1 MRLKYLPLPLA
12 ILMLT
17 FALLGVKTAHANPDV
32 KDRSINALVNYK
44 TNCNIQSLTREITKD
59 NALKVTAKCANETF
73 YPDGLVVL
81 CSERDVDMSCEIV
94 TKAQEFKLLNLI
106 YGPMSER
113 VHGPEAEEE

>member
-1 MRLKYLPLPLA
+1 MRMKYLPLRLA
-12 ILMLT
+12 ILSLT
-17 FALLGVKTAHANPDV
+17 FAHVGINAAYANPDV

-44 TNCNIQSLTREITKD
+44 TNCNIQSLTREITEE

-113 VHGPEAEEE
+113 VHGEESE

>member
-1 MRLKYLPLPLA
+1 MNHRSLPLVSF
-12 ILMLT
+12 ILSVVL
-17 FALLGVKTAHANPDV
+17 FGVPPVYANPDV

-44 TNCNIQSLTREITKD
+44 TNCNIQSLSREITAD

-81 CSERDVDMSCEIV
+81 CPERDVDMSCEII
-94 TKAQEFKLLNLI
+94 TKPQEFKLLNLI

-113 VHGPEAEEE
+113 VHGEEAEE

>member
-1 MRLKYLPLPLA
+1 VRMKYLSLSFSTL
-12 ILMLT
+12 ILT
-17 FALLGVKTAHANPDV
+17 FVFLGVKAAYANPDV

-81 CSERDVDMSCEIV
+81 CPERDVDMSCEIV

-113 VHGPEAEEE
+113 VHGEEE